1 MWVFCGKFVNMWK
14 KGNQKDMLYIKL
26 GFEVQFGSFV
36 KVKKREREGFVS
48 VSGSKSISVSSLL

>member
-36 KVKKREREGFVS
+36 KVKKKGERRVCEC
-48 VSGSKSISVSSLL
+48 

>member
-1 MWVFCGKFVNMWK
+1 MGLCGFFCRKFVNMWK

-36 KVKKREREGFVS
+36 KVKKKGERRVCEC
-48 VSGSKSISVSSLL
+48 